1 MRKVLT
7 RHGAALAVWAVL
19 TLAGSALLA
28 QRELADIRERFETDA
43 RIVHRLLS
51 QRAVQHDAVIA
62 TLALLQPSAAV
73 GAEQGLVTFYPQIL
87 SVARRDAASAWPD
100 PSVAEAES
108 RSLQTRGPVLV
119 DADLAVGRYRILLA
133 AQPAS
138 FMLHVNLRKMV
149 PWSDWPMSASE
160 SPVRVALEHGG
171 QRHLLQPGR
180 EGSSPWRYEFHKH
193 LATDSQ
199 PFDVVAQRAVSW
211 GELPWQRMAAWSLV
225 AALLIGALWWLRHQ
239 REERRRAEDLLRLG
253 QVARLNTLG
262 ELAAGIAHELN
273 QPLTATLANT
283 QAARRLLDD
292 DPPELET
299 ARGAMRQ
306 AEAQARRASDVLQ
319 RMRRAVDRPQPG
331 AATQPVQLETAV
343 RNALYLLG
351 PEFARRSVAPRVE
364 EGAQPVAVQAEPVAL
379 EQIIHNLL
387 TNALQALDEVD
398 PQDRSV
404 VIRVA
409 TEPGRGTLTVDDN
422 GPGIPAHL
430 LPRIFEPFFSTR
442 AHGLGLGLS
451 LCETLAAGMGGELT
465 AAPRQPR
472 GAAFTLRLPLATSA

>member
-1 MRKVLT
+1 MRKVST
-7 RHGAALAVWAVL
+7 RLGAAVAVWAVL
-19 TLAGSALLA
+19 TAAGCALLA
-28 QRELADIRERFETDA
+28 QRELTRIRESFETDA

-51 QRAVQHDAVIA
+51 QRAVQHDAVLA
-62 TLALLQPSAAV
+62 TLALLQPAAAT
-73 GAEQGLVTFYPQIL
+73 GAEQRLAALYPQVL
-87 SVARRDAASAWPD
+87 AVARRDPDTAWTQPGA
-100 PSVAEAES
+100 VEAER
-108 RSLQTRGPVLV
+108 RSLQLRRPVLV
-119 DADLAVGRYRILLA
+119 DVDLAAGRYRILLA

-138 FMLHVNLRKMV
+138 FLLQLDLRQVV
-149 PWSDWPMSASE
+149 PWSDWPMAPAD
-160 SPVRVALEHGG
+160 SPVSVALEHGG
-171 QRHLLQPGR
+171 QRFQLQPG
-180 EGSSPWRYEFHKH
+180 GAPSGPWRYEFHKH
-193 LATDSQ
+193 LAADSQ
-199 PFDVVAQRAVSW
+199 PFDVVAQRAVGW
-211 GELPWQRMAAWSLV
+211 GELPWRAMAGWSLL
-225 AALLIGALWWLRHQ
+225 AALAIGALQWLQ
-239 REERRRAEDLLRLG
+239 RQRDERRRAEELLRLG

-262 ELAAGIAHELN
+262 ELAAGMAHELN

-343 RNALYLLG
+343 RNALYLLA

-364 EGAQPVAVQAEPVAL
+364 ECDQPVAVQAEPVAL

-387 TNALQALDEVD
+387 TNALQALDEVA

-404 VIRVA
+404 VIRLA
-409 TEPGRGTLTVDDN
+409 TESGRGTLTVDDN
-422 GPGIPAHL
+422 GPGIPEHL

-442 AHGLGLGLS
+442 SDGLGLGLS
-451 LCETLAAGMGGELT
+451 LCETLAAGMGGELS
-465 AAPRQPR
+465 AASRHPR
-472 GAAFTLRLPLATSA
+472 GAAFTLRLPLAPAA